1 MCEDHTGQPE
11 LVDLLGAVLDGY
23 GELDVV
29 FLDAGLRHLQPQLGE
44 EKALGRYHDSTHH
57 GQQLPS
63 QSRYWPPVPK
73 DTKVLHSPVKAIN
86 GVSFFLDHAQGSDCT
101 LAPPAEVPQTTT
113 NGKCTYYVHSYAGPV
128 PASWTT
134 QQVPTGFVRQCALYQ
149 MYGCGLTKRQSVLI
163 LTNQY
168 KCPSGCACTLPE
180 VKGHVPLHCELHAV
194 TLDGGQSNA
203 QVEATQAAYDYT
215 NSFPSSLSE
224 PWCNKILARI
234 LN

>member
-1 MCEDHTGQPE
+1 MSCLNLTNNQYDSVPT
-11 LVDLLGAVLDGY
+11 VLQ
-23 GELDVV
+23 
-29 FLDAGLRHLQPQLGE
+29 DASVMFDQSSVAAGE

-149 MYGCGLTKRQSVLI
+149 VRQ
-163 LTNQY
+163 
-168 KCPSGCACTLPE
+168 TL
-180 VKGHVPLHCELHAV
+180 
-194 TLDGGQSNA
+194 
-203 QVEATQAAYDYT
+203 
-215 NSFPSSLSE
+215 
-224 PWCNKILARI
+224 
-234 LN
+234 